1 MKRIVIAAP
10 HSGSGK
16 TTLTLGIM
24 DALKRRGLRV
34 APFKVGPD
42 FIDPGYHRLVTGTT
56 SVNLDGWMCGLDFV
70 RDSFAY
76 NGAGADIAVI
86 EGVMGLFD
94 GIDGIS
100 EAGSTAEIA
109 KVLAAPVLLVVDAR
123 SQARSAAALV
133 HGFASF
139 DPGVKIAGVI
149 FNNVA
154 SANHERILREAL
166 GASSPE
172 IALVGCLPR
181 EPELAIPSRHL
192 GLMTAEENPLSGAF
206 LQHLGEVV
214 DRHLDLDLILRIA
227 GERVAPI
234 PRHAVKLRAR
244 SLPCPPYEIGGKPN
258 AGRQRGDLPGLKTPL
273 SRHASLPPCCTGGT
287 KHHQA
292 LNLTAVSL
300 PLPLKGRE
308 RLNEGETVQ
317 GARFLGTT
325 VQGTTP
331 VPYGA
336 DRVRIAVA
344 RDAAFCFV
352 YEDNLRLLRE
362 RGAELCC
369 FSPLT
374 DAALPDGIS
383 GIYLPGGYPELF
395 AEILA
400 ANNPLKEAIHRA
412 IESDL
417 PVYAECGGFIYL
429 TQGVTEGEVMHPLV
443 GIFPVNTRMLPR
455 RKALGYREVELLA
468 ESVIGGKGTLG
479 RGHEFHY
486 SEMAQMPLDVERL
499 YQVSKKGQALGQEGY
514 RYRNCLASYIHLHFG
529 GSPEIADNFVR
540 HCREYKT
547 RSSF

>member
-1 MKRIVIAAP
+1 MADLMKRIVIAAP

-56 SVNLDGWMCGLDFV
+56 SVNLDGWMCGLGFV
-70 RDSFAY
+70 RDSFAH
-76 NGAGADIAVI
+76 NTAGAGIAVI

-181 EPELAIPSRHL
+181 DPELAIPSRHL
-192 GLMTAEENPLSGAF
+192 GLMTAEENPLSETF
-206 LQHLGEVV
+206 LQHLGEVI
-214 DRHLDLDLILRIA
+214 DRYLDLDLILRIA
-227 GERVAPI
+227 GQRGSPI
-234 PRHAVKLRAR
+234 PT
-244 SLPCPPYEIGGKPN
+244 
-258 AGRQRGDLPGLKTPL
+258 QT
-273 SRHASLPPCCTGGT
+273 
-287 KHHQA
+287 
-292 LNLTAVSL
+292 
-300 PLPLKGRE
+300 LPLKGRE
-308 RLNEGETVQ
+308 SRLKGGVTAQEASAQEATSQ
-317 GARFLGTT
+317 GTT
-325 VQGTTP
+325 VQETTVQETTVQETTP
-331 VPYGA
+331 GNHDA
-336 DRVRIAVA
+336 SRVRIAVA

-362 RGAELCC
+362 RGAELCG
-369 FSPLT
+369 FSPLA
-374 DAALPDGIS
+374 DLALPAGIS
-383 GIYLPGGYPELF
+383 GIYLPGGYPEMF
-395 AEILA
+395 AETLA
-400 ANNPLKEAIHRA
+400 ANTSLIEAIRSA
-412 IESDL
+412 IEAGM

-429 TQGVTEGEVMHPLV
+429 TQGVAEGEVTHTLV
-443 GIFPVNTRMLPR
+443 GIFPVETRMLPR

-468 ESVIGGKGTLG
+468 GSVIGAKGTLA

-486 SEMAQMPLDVERL
+486 SEMAEMPGDVERV
-499 YQVSKKGQALGQEGY
+499 YRVSKKGHPLGLEGY

-529 GSPEIADNFVR
+529 GSPEIADNLVN
-540 HCREYKT
+540 HCKEYKT